1 MGGKAGT
8 ANRSNDCGW
17 LLFSS
22 QSAILGKDICP
33 TSPERRENK
42 RVWGGKKTK
51 TGKNFIKVS
60 DWKEWVSLPAATSPE
75 AWSSKALSN
84 SK

>member
-17 LLFSS
+17 LLLAANQLSWART
-22 QSAILGKDICP
+22 SAQP
-33 TSPERRENK
+33 AQR
-42 RVWGGKKTK
+42 GGRINECGGEKKTK